1 MVILQISIIAVTA
14 TILAVTLKNQQPQIS
29 ILISLVAG
37 ITIFLILSSYLQSIM
52 QVLNEITGK
61 INLDLS
67 FTGIILKII
76 AIAYVCEFSAQL
88 CKDAGETAIATKVEL
103 AGKIMILFTSAPIM
117 LSLLELLTDI
127 F

>member
-1 MVILQISIIAVTA
+1 
-14 TILAVTLKNQQPQIS
+14 
-29 ILISLVAG
+29 
-37 ITIFLILSSYLQSIM
+37 M